1 MKILYCVTG
10 GVFGGAVAHVLG
22 LIRSDIKTGH
32 HIGMVNAPDIV
43 SAHSTKTWRELSW
56 RPALSLSDGIKIE
69 RLYFGEGLGK
79 SLEPVCVG
87 KE

>member
-1 MKILYCVTG
+1 
-10 GVFGGAVAHVLG
+10 
-22 LIRSDIKTGH
+22 
-32 HIGMVNAPDIV
+32 MVNAPDIV